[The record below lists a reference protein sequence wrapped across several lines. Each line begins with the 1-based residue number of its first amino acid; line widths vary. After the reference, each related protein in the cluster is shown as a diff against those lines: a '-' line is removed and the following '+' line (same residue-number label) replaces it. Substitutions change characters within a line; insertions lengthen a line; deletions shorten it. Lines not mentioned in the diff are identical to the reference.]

1 MSAATK
7 AHIVAKRAR
16 FTTPTGRFE
25 VGKSSAAAAARQPGL
40 DVATVDA
47 TPGRPMSIKSEAR
60 CFRQAWGEAMDCNWA
75 VHAELLVYRAQTS
88 SLQTQLTLALGR
100 IQTLEARELA
110 HTDDIEDPGSISSM
124 AKMPPKR
131 TATTTT
137 PMTDAQ
143 IKALISQGV
152 ADALAEH
159 EANRSR
165 NGNDNHDSGNGS
177 RRIERAARECTNS
190 DFLKCQPLNCKGTEG
205 VVGLTQW
212 FKKMESIFHISN
224 FIVACQI
231 KFATCTLQGNA
242 LTWWNSHVKT
252 VSHEVAYGITWK
264 ALKKMMT
271 DNYNQSFQELAMI
284 CSRMF
289 LEESDAVEKYIGGLP
304 DMIQAYTVGPGEK
317 KVYEGSKPLCP
328 KCNYHHDRRCAP
340 KCNNCKRAGH
350 LACDYRSPAANANA
364 NNQRA
369 PVANQ
374 RVFTCFEC
382 GIQGH
387 YKKDCP
393 KLKNN
398 NQ

>member
-1 MSAATK
+1 MAACSLL
-7 AHIVAKRAR
+7 KRAR
-16 FTTPTGRFE
+16 FILHGRIE
-25 VGKSSAAAAARQPGL
+25 VGEEFRDAAARTGWIWML
-40 DVATVDA
+40 LTVDDTLDDLYTYDILCRLVDA
-47 TPGRPMSIKSEAR
+47 QMTKL
-60 CFRQAWGEAMDCNWA
+60 FRGPSQTLFRVSDIYLRI
-75 VHAELLVYRAQTS
+75 VLLVES
-88 SLQTQLTLALGR
+88 
-100 IQTLEARELA
+100 E
-110 HTDDIEDPGSISSM
+110 
-124 AKMPPKR
+124 KMPPKR

-205 VVGLTQW
+205 V
-212 FKKMESIFHISN
+212 
-224 FIVACQI
+224 
-231 KFATCTLQGNA
+231 GNA
-242 LTWWNSHVKT
+242 STWWNSHVKT

-271 DNYNQSFQELAMI
+271 DNYNQSFQELALI

-289 LEESDAVEKYIGGLP
+289 LEESDAVEKKL
-304 DMIQAYTVGPGEK
+304 DDKSRSNQNQQQFKKNVARAYTVGPSEK

-328 KCNYHHDRRCAP
+328 KCNYHHDGRCAP
-340 KCNNCKRAGH
+340 KCNNCKRVGH

-369 PVANQ
+369 PMANQ